1 MALVAVVGLICG
13 ACGSGGSCATSPV
26 PATCPDL
33 LLDGHPYVAWRQ
45 IPRPESFQE
54 VGDATYPAC
63 NLSDQCGGDPF
74 QGHASTD
81 VWKIDGVGRGRAVL
95 GYLENTT
102 DTYVV
107 YVRRGVDTSTLPQ
120 L

>member
-1 MALVAVVGLICG
+1 
-13 ACGSGGSCATSPV
+13 
-26 PATCPDL
+26 
-33 LLDGHPYVAWRQ
+33 
-45 IPRPESFQE
+45 
-54 VGDATYPAC
+54 
-63 NLSDQCGGDPF
+63 
-74 QGHASTD
+74 

-120 L
+120 P